1 MHSYVIQKFIIIILY
16 ISVSQTPGHG
26 PVPGPDI
33 NYTGPEEVLEFVIL
47 VF

>member
-1 MHSYVIQKFIIIILY
+1 MTKSAVVLS
-16 ISVSQTPGHG
+16 SVSQPPGCG

-33 NYTGPEEVLEFVIL
+33 NYTEPRGVLLEFVIL